1 MSSPKFS
8 IIVPTV
14 KQTLMVR
21 DCIASLFEFERDRSR
36 FEVIVVDDGSEKE
49 VQDWLRRWADE
60 LGVTLLVKEQNSG
73 FAHTVNTGMRHATGE
88 ILLLLNN
95 DVTFIAPTLAQIE
108 AAFQRDTKVGV
119 VGCKL
124 LYPNMTIQHAGVV
137 RRPGSTAFAHIAA
150 GRQRGD
156 REANRDRYC
165 ISVTGALFAISR
177 AAYQTVGPFN
187 ENYFLSCEDTEYC
200 LRAWG
205 AGYRVWYA
213 HQAEAIHHEG
223 GTRGSDDRSK
233 ARIAKGVWYMKER
246 ETWAKFA
253 ADFPRLG
260 VETHEAMVARLNAA
274 LPPSAVAPAA
284 APKPGGIKLEIG
296 SGYAPQPGYVHLDV
310 RPDLPQ
316 IDVVCDFSKE
326 RLPFDNGKVA
336 ELVSNHVI
344 EHVSWRKLPFV
355 LGEWHRVLEPGGRLF
370 FRTPDLEF
378 ICRTYLAGKT
388 TPEWPG
394 DEDFVKKHLARD
406 VTPAWWAN
414 IKLFAGQDY
423 PSNFHNFCLD
433 FETAKTLL
441 ERYGFERVTRLEV
454 QPVFSPGELQIEAW
468 KPAVSVTSVVT
479 RKVTRVLLCRKGA
492 MGDVLLTTPVA
503 RRLRAELGSDATI
516 HVATDCGSVY
526 QGNTDVDAVF
536 PSTHSREGYDRVVDL
551 NLAYEREPQQHVID
565 AYSKVAFG
573 GADYDKRTSLSP
585 SPLDVEAVARRIDAA
600 GFDPQRTVV
609 VHMGQTWKNRTWP
622 ADSWRKMVDILL
634 ASGLSVVQVG
644 SASDFRFT
652 SALPGLYDW
661 INALNLHQIA
671 ALCSRVAAFCGND
684 SGIMHVAG
692 TTDVKIVGLF
702 TSALG
707 AYRVPFRNG
716 RYGDGVTIIEPAIDC
731 KGCLHREPPPV
742 VYCDCR
748 RGDFACLALMRPEA
762 VAAAVLE
769 AVK

>member
-1 MSSPKFS
+1 MTSPKFS
-8 IIVPTV
+8 IVIPTV

-21 DCIASLFEFERDRSR
+21 DCVASLFEHERDRSR
-36 FEVIVVDDGSEKE
+36 YEVIVVEDGSEKE
-49 VQDWLRRWADE
+49 IQDWLRTWADE
-60 LGVTLLVKEQNSG
+60 VGVTLIAKEQNSG
-73 FAHTVNTGMRHATGE
+73 FAHTVNVGMRHATGDV
-88 ILLLLNN
+88 LLLLNN
-95 DVTFIAPTLAQIE
+95 DVTFIGPVLAQIE
-108 AAFQRDTKVGV
+108 AAFRRDTKVGI

-124 LYPNMTIQHAGVV
+124 LYPNMTVQHAGVV

-150 GRQRGD
+150 GRRRDD

-177 AAYQTVGPFN
+177 AAYQAIGPFN

-205 AGYRVWYA
+205 SGYRVWYA
-213 HQAEAIHHEG
+213 HQAEAVHHEG
-223 GTRGSDDRSK
+223 GTRGSDDKSK
-233 ARIAKGVWYMKER
+233 ARIHKGVWYMKER

-260 VETHEAMVARLNAA
+260 VEAHEATVARLNA
-274 LPPSAVAPAA
+274 LPPSAAA
-284 APKPGGIKLEIG
+284 SAPKPGGVRLEIG

-316 IDVVCDFSKE
+316 IDVVCDFSRE

-355 LGEWHRVLEPGGRLF
+355 LSEWHRVLEPGGRLF

-378 ICRTYLAGKT
+378 ICRTYLARKT

-394 DEDFVKKHLARD
+394 DEDFVRKHLAAE

-433 FETAKTLL
+433 FDTAKALL
-441 ERYGFERVTRLEV
+441 ERYGFERVARV
-454 QPVFSPGELQIEAW
+454 DVKPVFSPGELQVEAY
-468 KPAVSVTSVVT
+468 KQAASVSTVTT
-479 RKVTRVLLCRKGA
+479 RGQRALICRKGA

-503 RRLRAELGSDATI
+503 RRLREELGPDAVI
-516 HVATDCGSVY
+516 NVATDCGSVY
-526 QGNTDVDAVF
+526 QNNPHVDAVF
-536 PSTHSREGYDRVVDL
+536 PSTHPRGGYDRVVDL

-573 GADYDKRTSLSP
+573 AAGDYDKSTVLSP
-585 SPLDVEAVARRIDAA
+585 SPLDVEAVERRIAEA
-600 GFDPQRTVV
+600 GFNPRRTVV
-609 VHMGQTWKNRTWP
+609 LHMAQTWKNRTWP
-622 ADSWRKMVDILL
+622 AELWRQTVDRLL
-634 ASGLSVVQVG
+634 AADLTVVQVG
-644 SASDFRFT
+644 SAADFRFT
-652 SALPGLYDW
+652 SALPGLVDW
-661 INALNLHQIA
+661 INALSLHQIA
-671 ALCSRVAAFCGND
+671 ALCSRVAVFCGND
-684 SGIMHVAG
+684 SGLLHVAG
-692 TTDVKIVGLF
+692 TTGVKIVGLF

-707 AYRVPFRNG
+707 AYRVPWREG
-716 RYGDGVTIIEPAIDC
+716 RYGAGVTVVEPPIDC

-748 RGDFACLALMRPEA
+748 RGDFACLALMRPET
-762 VAAAVLE
+762 VAAAVVE
-769 AVK
+769 AAG